1 MENPESLISNIQD
14 LTMAEKN
21 EEDIKP
27 QNKEIKYSVKTR
39 NPKSLWLNGQSKGNL
54 LVFQIT

>member
-1 MENPESLISNIQD
+1 MENPESLVNNIHD

-27 QNKEIKYSVKTR
+27 QNKEIKYSLRTR
-39 NPKSLWLNGQSKGNL
+39 NPKSLWLNGQSNGNL
-54 LVFQIT
+54 LFFQLT

>member
-27 QNKEIKYSVKTR
+27 QNKENKYSIKKR
-39 NPKSLWLNGQSKGNL
+39 NPKSLWFNSQSKGIL
-54 LVFQIT
+54 LVFQQ